1 MGKAAGSTLPA
12 AKLVVRLYPDLP
24 LDTAMRM
31 LGTYPILPVV
41 SRVNPN
47 QLLGTLTLDDV
58 HRAYGIAEPPAPE

>member
-1 MGKAAGSTLPA
+1 
-12 AKLVVRLYPDLP
+12 
-24 LDTAMRM
+24 MRM